1 MPVPVLGP
9 EDEGRGLGRMRAKA
23 RAYTMQALVKYH
35 GLKDWR
41 LRIPYHDSISVNT
54 DVAYVVA
61 EVSFGDSE
69 EDVVM
74 ANGTPLTGRARE
86 RVVAVLDRVRELAGI
101 EERAVVRTEN
111 HPRVGAK
118 GLGFSSA
125 AGASIAMAAY
135 AAAGLDRVYGR
146 DLTLVSR
153 IARLLAGSAC
163 RSVVG
168 KYARWYAGT
177 GDHDSYAVSF
187 ADERNLPLRFAIVP
201 LGMEATTEEA
211 HREAESSPYFLRRIE
226 VANERCDRVERA
238 IKEGDFRTFG
248 AEVERD
254 SLELHAITMTGNSGM
269 ILMSPDTLRVIELVK
284 QMRRSGIEA
293 YFSMQTGPTVYVN
306 TLPEHIDEV
315 AQRLREAGYEVMVS
329 GVGGGAELISS

>member
-1 MPVPVLGP
+1 
-9 EDEGRGLGRMRAKA
+9 LGRMRAVAK
-23 RAYTMQALVKYH
+23 AYTMQALVKYH
-35 GLKDWR
+35 GLRDWR

-61 EVSFGDSE
+61 EVSFGETE
-69 EDVVM
+69 EDLVV
-74 ANGTPLTGRARE
+74 ANNTQLTGRARE

-101 EERAVVRTEN
+101 EERAFVRTEN
-111 HPRVGAK
+111 YPKVLAK

-135 AAAGLDRVYGR
+135 FAAGLDKVYGR
-146 DLTLVSR
+146 DEALISR

-177 GDHDSYAVSF
+177 NDQDSYAVRF

-211 HREAESSPYFLRRIE
+211 HMEAESSPYFGRRIE
-226 VANERCDRVERA
+226 VANERCDRVEKA
-238 IKEGDFRTFG
+238 IKEGDFKTFG
-248 AEVERD
+248 IEVERD
-254 SLELHAITMTGNSGM
+254 SLELHAVTMTGSSGM
-269 ILMSPDTLRVIELVK
+269 ILMTPDSLRVIELVR
-284 QMRRSGIEA
+284 QMRRTGIEA

-315 AQRLREAGYEVMVS
+315 VQRLREAGFEVMVS
-329 GVGGGAELISS
+329 GIGGGAELISP

>member
-1 MPVPVLGP
+1 MG
-9 EDEGRGLGRMRAKA
+9 GMRAVA

-35 GLKDWR
+35 GLRDWR

-61 EVSFGDSE
+61 EVAFGGLE
-69 EDVVM
+69 EDVVI
-74 ANGTPLTGRARE
+74 ANGSALTGRARD
-86 RVVAVLDRVRELAGI
+86 RVVAVLDRVREIAGI
-101 EERAVVRTEN
+101 EERALVRTES
-111 HPRVGAK
+111 HPKVGAK

-135 AAAGLDRVYGR
+135 VAAGLDRVFGR
-146 DLTLVSR
+146 DEALISR

-168 KYARWYAGT
+168 KFARWYAGT
-177 GDHDSYAVSF
+177 GDEDSYAVRF

-201 LGMEATTEEA
+201 LGLEATTEEA

-226 VANERCDRVERA
+226 VANERCDRVQRA
-238 IKEGDFRTFG
+238 ITEGDFRTFG
-248 AEVERD
+248 TEVERD
-254 SLELHAITMTGNSGM
+254 SLELHAVTMTGSSGM
-269 ILMSPDTLRVIELVK
+269 ILMTPESLRVISLVRR
-284 QMRRSGIEA
+284 MREEGVEA

-306 TLPEHIDEV
+306 ALPEQIDEV
-315 AQRLREAGYEVMVS
+315 VQRLREAGFEVLVS
-329 GVGGGAELISS
+329 GVGGGAEVIAS